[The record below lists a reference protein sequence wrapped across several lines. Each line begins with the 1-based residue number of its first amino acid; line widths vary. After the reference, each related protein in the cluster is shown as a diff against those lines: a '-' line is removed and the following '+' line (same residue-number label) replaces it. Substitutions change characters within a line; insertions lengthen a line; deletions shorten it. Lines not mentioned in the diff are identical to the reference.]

1 MSIYKLFFTE
11 LAEGEYIEAYSY
23 YEEQQK
29 GLGDKFE
36 LEMDSIIEYII
47 GNPFIFPRKF
57 KHYREAPLKKFPFF
71 IVYEIYGHSVIIN
84 SIFHMSRNPS
94 KKLKPKRN

>member
-29 GLGDKFE
+29 GLGEKFE
-36 LEMDSIIEYII
+36 FEMDSILNYIVA
-47 GNPFIFPRKF
+47 NPFIFQRKF
-57 KHYREAPLKKFPFF
+57 KHYREAPLRTFPFF
-71 IVYEIYGHSVIIN
+71 IVYEIYGSSVFIN

-94 KKLKPKRN
+94 KKLKPKRK